1 MAEYASANGSAR
13 APDFAWSE
21 TQAHFLYLQALHL
34 SGETMDTRHQKDAMS
49 TDHKTRTD
57 DEHIHEQDK
66 QQLRQSEKDEKNT
79 GLIPKQAER
88 FVPGN
93 KE

>member
-1 MAEYASANGSAR
+1 
-13 APDFAWSE
+13 
-21 TQAHFLYLQALHL
+21 
-34 SGETMDTRHQKDAMS
+34 MDTRHQKDAMS

-66 QQLRQSEKDEKNT
+66 QQLKQSEKDEKDAD
-79 GLIPKQAER
+79 LIPKRGHRSVA
-88 FVPGN
+88 GK

>member
-1 MAEYASANGSAR
+1 
-13 APDFAWSE
+13 
-21 TQAHFLYLQALHL
+21 
-34 SGETMDTRHQKDAMS
+34 MDTKHHRDAMS

-66 QQLRQSEKDEKNT
+66 QELKQSEKDEKD
-79 GLIPKQAER
+79 GDLIPKSGYRSGAEK
-88 FVPGN
+88 

>member
-1 MAEYASANGSAR
+1 MLPVLKPA
-13 APDFAWSE
+13 
-21 TQAHFLYLQALHL
+21 YLR
-34 SGETMDTRHQKDAMS
+34 GEDMDTRHQKDAMS

-66 QQLRQSEKDEKNT
+66 RELKQSEKDEKDT

-88 FVPGN
+88 FVPGS

>member
-1 MAEYASANGSAR
+1 
-13 APDFAWSE
+13 
-21 TQAHFLYLQALHL
+21 
-34 SGETMDTRHQKDAMS
+34 MDTRHQKDAMS

>member
-1 MAEYASANGSAR
+1 
-13 APDFAWSE
+13 
-21 TQAHFLYLQALHL
+21 
-34 SGETMDTRHQKDAMS
+34 MDTKHHRDAMS

-66 QQLRQSEKDEKNT
+66 QELKQSEKDERD
-79 GLIPKQAER
+79 GDLIPKSGHKPGAEK
-88 FVPGN
+88 

>member
-1 MAEYASANGSAR
+1 
-13 APDFAWSE
+13 
-21 TQAHFLYLQALHL
+21 
-34 SGETMDTRHQKDAMS
+34 MDTRHQKDAMS

-66 QQLRQSEKDEKNT
+66 RNLKQSEKDADDAD
-79 GLIPKQAER
+79 LIPKPAEKL
-88 FVPGN
+88 GDK

>member
-1 MAEYASANGSAR
+1 
-13 APDFAWSE
+13 
-21 TQAHFLYLQALHL
+21 
-34 SGETMDTRHQKDAMS
+34 MDTRHQKDAMS

-66 QQLRQSEKDEKNT
+66 QQLKQSERDEKDAD
-79 GLIPKQAER
+79 LIPKQSHRSEAAK
-88 FVPGN
+88 

>member
-1 MAEYASANGSAR
+1 
-13 APDFAWSE
+13 
-21 TQAHFLYLQALHL
+21 
-34 SGETMDTRHQKDAMS
+34 MDTRHQKDAMS

-66 QQLRQSEKDEKNT
+66 QQLRQSEKDEKDAD
-79 GLIPKQAER
+79 LIPKQGHRSEAEK
-88 FVPGN
+88 

>member
-1 MAEYASANGSAR
+1 MQAR
-13 APDFAWSE
+13 
-21 TQAHFLYLQALHL
+21 FLYLQALHL
-34 SGETMDTRHQKDAMS
+34 RGGEMDTRHQKDAMS

-66 QQLRQSEKDEKNT
+66 RQLKQSERDEKDAD
-79 GLIPKQAER
+79 LIPKQGER
-88 FVPGN
+88 SVEEK

>member
-1 MAEYASANGSAR
+1 MGV
-13 APDFAWSE
+13 
-21 TQAHFLYLQALHL
+21 QALQTLRAKCGTLPVLKPVYLRGEDMDPRHL
-34 SGETMDTRHQKDAMS
+34 KDAMS

-66 QQLRQSEKDEKNT
+66 RELKQSEKDEKNT
-79 GLIPKQAER
+79 DLIPKQAER

-93 KE
+93 KG